1 MAAPA
6 PEPPVPLA
14 APVAPAPADETG
26 VRTTAATLADTELR
40 NTTPLP
46 PAAAPVPEAQDQA
59 AAAPVVEATTTPLE
73 ITTPERLAGPDPI
86 VPAPQGT
93 GETTLPEPVAGP
105 AEVAAPEEPA
115 PNDDAEPAVAPAPAE
130 ENAEQQRAAA
140 LLVELTNRARIAFE
154 AQQQDSRTTGPG
166 AGTNTNLSDQL
177 IR

>member
-1 MAAPA
+1 M
-6 PEPPVPLA
+6 
-14 APVAPAPADETG
+14 
-26 VRTTAATLADTELR
+26 RTTAATLADTELR

-59 AAAPVVEATTTPLE
+59 AVAPVVEATTTPLE

-105 AEVAAPEEPA
+105 AEVAAPEETAPA
-115 PNDDAEPAVAPAPAE
+115 PEDDAEPAVAPAPAE

>member
-1 MAAPA
+1 M
-6 PEPPVPLA
+6 A

-46 PAAAPVPEAQDQA
+46 PGAAPVPEAQDQA
-59 AAAPVVEATTTPLE
+59 AVAPVVEATTTPLE

-86 VPAPQGT
+86 VPAPPGT
-93 GETTLPEPVAGP
+93 GETAVPQPEAGP
-105 AEVAAPEEPA
+105 AESAAPEETAPA
-115 PNDDAEPAVAPAPAE
+115 PDDDAEPAVAPAPAE